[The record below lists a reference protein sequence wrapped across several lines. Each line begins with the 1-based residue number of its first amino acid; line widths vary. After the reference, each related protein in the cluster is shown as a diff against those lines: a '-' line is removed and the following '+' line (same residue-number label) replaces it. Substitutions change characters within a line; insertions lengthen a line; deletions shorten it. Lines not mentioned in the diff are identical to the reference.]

1 MYPLRCTK
9 KLLDRMRVAPEPN
22 PPTATTILGE
32 WYANLVYVGNRQ
44 LMLCVCDKTLLPVI
58 VPAVHAKPLPY
69 RLPEALFDVL
79 KALVEPHRSRDARDA
94 ACGGRPNG
102 QSQRHRH
109 ADRLRPGPPLRSRR
123 RVADSRRVVAARD
136 AVQADRH
143 EQPKRET
150 KVVPPEGFTCP
161 LTDNTR

>member
-22 PPTATTILGE
+22 PPAATTILGD

-58 VPAVHAKPLPY
+58 VPAVHAKLLPY

-79 KALVEPHRSRDARDA
+79 KALGISWSAIDREMREMQDAVVARTANRSVVGVLTDFAQA
-94 ACGGRPNG
+94 L
-102 QSQRHRH
+102 HY
-109 ADRLRPGPPLRSRR
+109 SREDESLT
-123 RVADSRRVVAARD
+123 RVALWLA
-136 AVQADRH
+136 
-143 EQPKRET
+143 ET
-150 KVVPPEGFTCP
+150 PSG
-161 LTDNTR
+161 